1 MGESK
6 EVVAE
11 RMRRYRLKKKG
22 VAVEDI
28 PVVVAGPILEMKDGK
43 AVAVRD
49 RLETAGAVHPVVL
62 KMFADLEKRI
72 ERMERRL
79 ESRESATRSAV
90 GVGDDLFSKVM
101 AEKSKRLGGR

>member
-11 RMRRYRLKKKG
+11 RMRRYRLKKSGK
-22 VAVEDI
+22 AVEG
-28 PVVVAGPILEMKDGK
+28 PVVAGPILEMKEGK
-43 AVAVRD
+43 VVAVRD
-49 RLETAGAVHPVVL
+49 RLEAAGAVHPVVL
-62 KMFADLEKRI
+62 KLISDLEKRVS
-72 ERMERRL
+72 RL